1 MSTAR
6 IFSCVTIVAALAA
19 AASPQSQAAT
29 DLASPWTEL
38 HAARVRLIAGPG
50 AAKQSTSFLA
60 GVEISMADG
69 WKTYWRVPGD
79 AGVPPVFDWAASDNV
94 GAIKVLYPAPKRLSE
109 PAAET
114 IGYKG
119 SVVFPVEVTPLD
131 AAKPVVL
138 KLTLE
143 FGVCRDICVPA
154 EAVMAITI
162 PAKGWSGGPPLQPI
176 AVALERVPRPR
187 AARRA
192 SDPDFKRVMA
202 TLDGPEARLVVEA
215 AFPGGSNGA
224 ELFVEAPD
232 GLFVPMPTKSEQ
244 PGGVVRFASDLAR
257 GGNAKEFKGKVLT
270 LTLVSEA
277 GATETSWTVP

>member
-6 IFSCVTIVAALAA
+6 IFSCGTILAALLA
-19 AASPQSQAAT
+19 AASPQSQAGA

-50 AAKQSTSFLA
+50 VAKQSTSFLA
-60 GVEISMADG
+60 GIEISLADG

-94 GAIKVLYPAPKRLSE
+94 GAVKVLYPAPLRLSE

-119 SVVFPVEVTPLD
+119 SMVFPVEVTPRD

-138 KLTLE
+138 KLTME
-143 FGVCRDICVPA
+143 FGVCRDICIPS
-154 EAVMAITI
+154 EAVMAVTI
-162 PAKGWSGGPPLQPI
+162 PAKGLSGPPLKPI
-176 AVALERVPRPR
+176 AAALERVPRQQS
-187 AARRA
+187 ARR
-192 SDPDFKRVMA
+192 SGDPDFKRVMA
-202 TLDGPEARLVVEA
+202 TLDGSEARLVVEA

-224 ELFVEAPD
+224 QLFVEAPD
-232 GLFVPMPTKSEQ
+232 GLFVPMPTRTEQ
-244 PGGVVRFASDLAR
+244 PDGVVRFASDLAR

-270 LTLVSEA
+270 LTLVSES
-277 GATETSWTVP
+277 GATEMSWTVP